1 MHMTEHIFNALHT
14 QNFDPLSIGGW
25 FKRMELIEVKKFN
38 LGTKGETLY
47 NLWKCDVNFRD
58 PDSNPFIYFST
69 LLYIC
74 IPVISNDS
82 NVI

>member
-1 MHMTEHIFNALHT
+1 
-14 QNFDPLSIGGW
+14 
-25 FKRMELIEVKKFN
+25 MELIEVKKFN